1 MSFDVAAEAYEAF
14 MGRWS
19 RQLSPLFL
27 ERSGLRRG
35 DRALDVGCGPG
46 SLTEPLVD
54 LLGADHV
61 SAVDPSEPFVAA
73 ARSRFPAVDVRQG
86 SAEAL
91 PFDDGTFDAALAQ
104 LVVHFMTDPVGG
116 FREMARVTRPGGVVL
131 ASVWDFGGGR
141 GPLSTFWRVAL
152 ELDPGATDESRLPGA
167 REGHLVELAE
177 SAVLVDVE
185 PFELTVSLHVESFE
199 EWWQPYTRGVGPA
212 GSYVAGLAPDARD
225 ALVARLRDVLPEP
238 PFDDAATAWGVRGRK
253 HM

>member
-46 SLTEPLVD
+46 ILTEPLVD

-91 PFDDGTFDAALAQ
+91 PFDDGGFDAALAQ
-104 LVVHFMTDPVGG
+104 LVVHFMTDPVAG

-141 GPLSTFWRVAL
+141 GPLSTFWRTAL
-152 ELDPGATDESRLPGA
+152 ELDPGATDESRLAGA
-167 REGHLVELAE
+167 RDGHLVELANG
-177 SAVLVDVE
+177 AGLVDVE

-199 EWWQPYTRGVGPA
+199 EWWTPYTRGVGPA
-212 GSYVAGLAPDARD
+212 GSYVAGLTPDARE
-225 ALVARLRDVLPEP
+225 ALKDRLRDVLPDP
-238 PFDDAATAWGVRGRK
+238 PFDDAATAWGVRGRRN
-253 HM
+253 M

>member
-19 RQLSPLFL
+19 RQLSPPFL

-46 SLTEPLVD
+46 ILTEPLVA

-61 SAVDPSEPFVAA
+61 SAVDPSEPFVVA
-73 ARSRFPAVDVRQG
+73 ARSRFPTVDVRQG

-91 PFDDGTFDAALAQ
+91 PFDDGVVDGALAQ
-104 LVVHFMTDPVGG
+104 LVVHFMTDPVAGL
-116 FREMARVTRPGGVVL
+116 REMARVTRPGGVVL
-131 ASVWDFGGGR
+131 ASVWDFGAGR

-167 REGHLVELAE
+167 REGHLVDIADR
-177 SAVLVDVE
+177 AGLVDVE

-199 EWWQPYTRGVGPA
+199 EWWEPYTRGVGPA
-212 GSYVAGLAPDARD
+212 GSYVAGLAPSARE
-225 ALVARLRDVLPEP
+225 ALEARLRDVLPES
-238 PFDDAATAWGVRGRK
+238 PFDDAATAWGVRGRRN
-253 HM
+253 M